1 MKERDIKENARF
13 YDPRT
18 ELSGKLVTRKYH
30 QTTLWMMLHDDG
42 SIEELTNGDL
52 RRIRKASQVEEMVE
66 RIVCGGN
73 VKNLTRLDKSGA
85 QSMGESAA
93 RGLHDSL
100 LQSARFLSGESKRRG
115 YRGEVEDYMEVM
127 LDEAMKELTKLKRRY

>member
-52 RRIRKASQVEEMVE
+52 RRIRKASQVQEW
-66 RIVCGGN
+66 G
-73 VKNLTRLDKSGA
+73 
-85 QSMGESAA
+85 
-93 RGLHDSL
+93 
-100 LQSARFLSGESKRRG
+100 SKYG
-115 YRGEVEDYMEVM
+115 
-127 LDEAMKELTKLKRRY
+127 